1 LDGEN
6 GGSAGQFTCRH
17 LLYSARNYF
26 LADMSE
32 YDSHQQQRGGMALV
46 APRVRP
52 RRQVQKPRLYKVM
65 LLNDD
70 FTPMEFVVMVLME
83 IFFHPQEEAVQ
94 IMLHVHRKGAGVC
107 GVYPSEVAETKVRQ
121 VNSLTRKHQHPLRCV
136 MEPE

>member
-1 LDGEN
+1 
-6 GGSAGQFTCRH
+6 
-17 LLYSARNYF
+17 
-26 LADMSE
+26 MSD
-32 YDSHQQQRGGMALV
+32 YDPHQQQRGGMALV
-46 APRVRP
+46 VPRTRA
-52 RRQVQKPRLYKVM
+52 RRRVQKPRLYKVV

-107 GVYPSEVAETKVRQ
+107 GVYPSEIAETKVRQ
-121 VNSLTRKHQHPLRCV
+121 VNNLTRKHQHPLRCV

>member
-1 LDGEN
+1 
-6 GGSAGQFTCRH
+6 
-17 LLYSARNYF
+17 
-26 LADMSE
+26 MS
-32 YDSHQQQRGGMALV
+32 DHDPHQQQRGGMALV
-46 APRVRP
+46 APRPRVR
-52 RRQVQKPRLYKVM
+52 RRVQKPRLYKVV

-121 VNSLTRKHQHPLRCV
+121 VNNLTHKHRHPLRCV

>member
-1 LDGEN
+1 
-6 GGSAGQFTCRH
+6 
-17 LLYSARNYF
+17 
-26 LADMSE
+26 MSE

-46 APRVRP
+46 APRP
-52 RRQVQKPRLYKVM
+52 RRRVQKPRLYKVM

-83 IFFHPQEEAVQ
+83 IFFHPRGEAVQ

-107 GVYPSEVAETKVRQ
+107 GVYPSEIAETKVRQ
-121 VNSLTRKHQHPLRCV
+121 VNNLTRKHQHPLRCV